1 VEPILLSP
9 NLVYKVH
16 CPLDLT
22 SIASRSAE
30 LLDTI
35 IDEGEVEQD
44 GGITSTGHLD
54 APHLWPEMQLLN
66 AWLRVR
72 AEQVLNKWDLQFNTF
87 GVTKSWVNSHY
98 HGAWTD
104 LHDHGDSHLV
114 CSVYLQQPDNG
125 GNLEFEN
132 HGRTLFAGYPRFP
145 QNKSQLH
152 NYYTEVKVSQGD
164 IVFFPGWL
172 SHRSQKNNT
181 SDRRIVMGMN
191 WHCGLERPPQLDN
204 NHITRNDV

>member
-1 VEPILLSP
+1 MEPILLSP